1 LLLLLSLLLLPPLP
15 LLSVIH
21 FGSLFL
27 WLIIC
32 KKNST
37 NVPNLSSA
45 NVSNPFHI
53 LLQQI

>member
-1 LLLLLSLLLLPPLP
+1 LLLFAPLP

-53 LLQQI
+53 LLQ